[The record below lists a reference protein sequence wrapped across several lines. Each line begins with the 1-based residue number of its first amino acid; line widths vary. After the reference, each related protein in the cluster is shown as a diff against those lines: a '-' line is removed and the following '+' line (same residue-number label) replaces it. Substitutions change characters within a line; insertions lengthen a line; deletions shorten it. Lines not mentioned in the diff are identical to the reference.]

1 MSGRYRLVRQKSE
14 DICEP
19 LEVEDYIVQP
29 CADASPP
36 KWHLAHTSWFFETFL
51 LKPYLKDYAVFNEA
65 YEYLFNSY
73 YHGVGAQFPRP
84 RRGTLSRPTVKEVWK
99 YRQHV
104 DKHMLHLLG
113 QVLSDEAKFR
123 LILGLH
129 HEEQHQELML
139 TDIKYNFGHNPLYPV
154 YKSQAERFQGKTRP
168 LGFVTFAAGNYSIGH
183 APPTLESFVFDNE
196 SPRHT
201 VYVGDFQLADRLVTN
216 GEYLKFIEAGGYD
229 NFELWLSDAWSLLQ
243 GEHGFRQPLYWV
255 NKDDGWYE
263 YTLSGLQP
271 LDLDQPVI
279 HVSGYEADAYA
290 RWCDAR
296 LPSEAEW
303 EVAAGN
309 LDRSIEQIEQI
320 DQGNFYEAGFLHPN
334 VAGEDNQMFG
344 DAWEWTRSSY
354 GPYPGFKAFPGQ
366 LGEYNGKFM
375 ANQLVLRGGS
385 CVTSRGHIRPTYRN
399 FFYPGDRW
407 QFSGIRL
414 ARDCEGSEQKDSHTQ
429 IHDMQ
434 EQTNV

>member
-1 MSGRYRLVRQKSE
+1 MVRQRSQ

-29 CADASPP
+29 CDDASPP

-51 LKPYLKDYAVFNEA
+51 LKPYLKDYPVFNEA

-84 RRGTLSRPTVKEVWK
+84 KRGTLSRPTVQEVWA
-99 YRQHV
+99 YRQHI
-104 DKHMLHLLG
+104 DKHMLRLLSETM
-113 QVLSDEAKFR
+113 SDDVKFR
-123 LILGLH
+123 LVLGLH

-139 TDIKYNFGHNPLYPV
+139 TDIKYNFGHNPLYPA
-154 YKSQAERFQGKTRP
+154 YQTQSGQAPGQPRP
-168 LGFVTFAAGNYSIGH
+168 LGFVKFEAGNYSIGH
-183 APPTLESFVFDNE
+183 ASPSLESFVFDNE

-216 GEYLKFIEAGGYD
+216 GEYLKFIEDGGYD

-243 GEHGFRQPLYWV
+243 GESGFRQPLYWV
-255 NKDDGWYE
+255 NKEGAWYE

-290 RWCDAR
+290 RWFDAR

-303 EVAAGN
+303 EVAVN
-309 LDRSIEQIEQI
+309 TSVRCNEQI
-320 DQGNFYEAGFLHPN
+320 DQGNFYEAGFLHPS
-334 VAGEDNQMFG
+334 VAQKSNQMFG
-344 DAWEWTRSSY
+344 DAWEWTSSSY
-354 GPYPGFKAFPGQ
+354 GPYPGFKTFPGQ

-414 ARDCEGSEQKDSHTQ
+414 ARD
-429 IHDMQ
+429 
-434 EQTNV
+434 